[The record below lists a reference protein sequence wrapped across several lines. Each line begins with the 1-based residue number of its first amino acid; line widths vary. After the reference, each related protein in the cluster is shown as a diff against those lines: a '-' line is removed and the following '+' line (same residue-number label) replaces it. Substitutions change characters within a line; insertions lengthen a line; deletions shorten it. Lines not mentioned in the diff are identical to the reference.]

1 MLCRGS
7 NVNIKT
13 YYAHKQKVFKF
24 DESQIIPDILF
35 DENLHLKENFS
46 QNLYASSSV
55 TLLEAVFQHFYVF
68 STNNGMSK
76 SAMSNALQTE
86 KSHLPQPNSLPP
98 TFKEAKSLIK
108 PLLMPLQKYDAC
120 INDCI
125 LFRSCD
131 NGNYS
136 DLASC
141 PICQEPRKVKNSS
154 QKVFSLYANCTE
166 TKQMVCYQKAP
177 VKVKVALLQFLC
189 DIPAYSK
196 LLHISGHS
204 GLRSCGY
211 CKETGIYCKHLS
223 KTIHLSNRQF
233 LPENHPLRSSNR
245 FSNGSVELKKQ
256 PVTYTNEEERHLREI
271 FDNKPNRNQ
280 QK

>member
-13 YYAHKQKVFKF
+13 YHAHKQKVLKI

-35 DENLHLKENFS
+35 DENLHLLENFS
-46 QNLYASSSV
+46 QKLYASSSV

-98 TFKEAKSLIK
+98 TFKEAKTLIK

-154 QKVFSLYANCTE
+154 QKVFHYMPIAPRLNRWFGTSNLCKLLYAN
-166 TKQMVCYQKAP
+166 
-177 VKVKVALLQFLC
+177 KVYSNGKLC
-189 DIPAYSK
+189 DF
-196 LLHISGHS
+196 
-204 GLRSCGY
+204 
-211 CKETGIYCKHLS
+211 TD
-223 KTIHLSNRQF
+223 SNVYK
-233 LPENHPLRSSNR
+233 NW
-245 FSNGSVELKKQ
+245 
-256 PVTYTNEEERHLREI
+256 YTDQGVVGDHEE
-271 FDNKPNRNQ
+271 Q
-280 QK
+280 QTTTSTL